1 MQDLFDIKKWLG
13 WRGKW
18 HKIVATVIFD
28 GCYLILWECARE
40 KNIVQRI
47 ECEYKQGKAYSANF
61 TLVPILLVISV
72 TILLNIII
80 SLITQSILV

>member
-1 MQDLFDIKKWLG
+1 MQDLFDIKKCLG

-18 HKIVATVIFD
+18 HIIVATVIFD
-28 GCYLILWECARE
+28 GCYLILWECAGE

-47 ECEYKQGKAYSANF
+47 ECEYKQEKLTD

>member
-28 GCYLILWECARE
+28 GCYLILWECAGE
-40 KNIVQRI
+40 KIIVQRI
-47 ECEYKQGKAYSANF
+47 ECEYKQGKA
-61 TLVPILLVISV
+61 LVTILLVISV
-72 TILLNIII
+72 MILLDIII
-80 SLITQSILV
+80 SVITQSILV